1 MGGAPSGPPRR
12 EEKSP
17 PVTAETR
24 SPLDQHGS
32 FSFGPVT
39 VPKASDV
46 LASHLRDQILSGEL
60 PEGSALPV
68 ERVLA
73 SSVGLSRGVVRDALR
88 VLEIEGLITT
98 RPGRAGGSFVRRPDA
113 TTLGRSLDVLVGGR
127 GVRFE
132 ALLETRDALEPAA
145 AGLAALH
152 RTDEDLVLLDEVSER
167 LQDAVGDI
175 PRFLQHNV
183 EWHLAVVAASHNEIM
198 RIILESLS
206 RAIVSAT
213 NISDF
218 NSEATMAE
226 TVIAHAK
233 ILSAIRDGEQQK
245 ASRAMEKHVHGY
257 RVLIET
263 YVGPD
268 ELAL

>member
-1 MGGAPSGPPRR
+1 
-12 EEKSP
+12 
-17 PVTAETR
+17 VTTGVPA
-24 SPLDQHGS
+24 PLDQQGS
-32 FSFGPVT
+32 LAFGPVT

-113 TTLGRSLDVLVGGR
+113 TTLGRSMNVLVGGR
-127 GVRFE
+127 GVRFG

-152 RTDEDLVLLDEVSER
+152 RTDEDLALLDDASQR
-167 LQDAVGDI
+167 LSDAVGDI
-175 PRFLQHNV
+175 PRFLQRNV
-183 EWHLAVVAASHNEIM
+183 EWHVAVVAASHNEIM
-198 RIILESLS
+198 KIILDSLS
-206 RAIVSAT
+206 RAIVTAT
-213 NISDF
+213 DISEF

-226 TVIAHAK
+226 TLAAHAK
-233 ILSAIRDGEQQK
+233 ILSAIRAGDQQK

-257 RVLIET
+257 RVLIES
-263 YVGPD
+263 YAVPD
-268 ELAL
+268 ELPL